1 MAHTNSR
8 GCDDEQ
14 TDYVAT
20 AADCAPSS
28 YALEVFACEPEWGA
42 LVKELAG
49 ENANLTVATTAF
61 QDPHRLQARPSLI
74 AATRRADLL
83 ICTGADLE
91 IGWLP
96 LLLRRAGN
104 PDIQP
109 GRPGH
114 FMAADYVRKL
124 EIPALID
131 RSQGDIHP
139 QGNPHIHLNPNN
151 ISRIADKLAERLSVL
166 DPANESD
173 YFGRLQG
180 FQYRW
185 ETATMGWEER
195 GEILSGLR
203 LASHHRAFSYLADW
217 LDLNI
222 VATLEPVPGIPP
234 SASHLANLLETLSA
248 DPPAAVV
255 RTPYANEKPSLW
267 LIERLDVRAL
277 RLPYT
282 VNEADG
288 PADLFALFN
297 LTLAALEE
305 VNHERL

>member
-1 MAHTNSR
+1 MNQLITLLLLLIAPLS
-8 GCDDEQ
+8 
-14 TDYVAT
+14 
-20 AADCAPSS
+20 AD
-28 YALEVFACEPEWGA
+28 ALEVFACEPEWGA
-42 LVKELAG
+42 LVQELAG
-49 ENANLTVATTAF
+49 DKANITVATTAF

-109 GRPGH
+109 GRSGH

-124 EIPALID
+124 EIPMLVD

-139 QGNPHIHLNPNN
+139 QGNPHVHLNPNN
-151 ISRIADKLAERLSVL
+151 ISRIADKLAERLGVL
-166 DPANESD
+166 DPANKSD
-173 YFGRLQG
+173 YLDRLQK

-185 ETATMGWEER
+185 ESAMTGWEER
-195 GEILSGLR
+195 GESLRGLR
-203 LASHHRAFSYLADW
+203 LVSHHRGFSYLADW

-222 VATLEPVPGIPP
+222 VATLERQPGIPP
-234 SASHLANLLETLSA
+234 SASHLASLLEQLSQNL
-248 DPPAAVV
+248 PAAVV

-267 LIERLDVRAL
+267 LTERIDVRAL

-282 VNEADG
+282 VNVRDG
-288 PADLFALFN
+288 PVDLFALFDM
-297 LTLAALEE
+297 TLAALEE
-305 VNHERL
+305 VNNERL